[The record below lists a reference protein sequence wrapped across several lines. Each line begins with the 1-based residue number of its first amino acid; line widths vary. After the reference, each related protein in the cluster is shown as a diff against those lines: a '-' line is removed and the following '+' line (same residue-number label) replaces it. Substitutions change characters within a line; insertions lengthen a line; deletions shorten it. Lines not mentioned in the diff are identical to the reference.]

1 MLSGL
6 CWLVVANMVKTPSK
20 RSASTAALDGTPVQ
34 ERVVKLDP
42 GLQSLM
48 DYGDNI
54 EVTIS
59 FVVVPFEIPVSVEWV
74 FTRNRSVAVD
84 DRRERV

>member
-1 MLSGL
+1 
-6 CWLVVANMVKTPSK
+6 MVKTPSK
-20 RSASTAALDGTPVQ
+20 RSAATAALDGTSVQ

-54 EVTIS
+54 EVTIF
-59 FVVVPFEIPVSVEWV
+59 FVSLLLKYPVSDELGI
-74 FTRNRSVAVD
+74 D
-84 DRRERV
+84 Q